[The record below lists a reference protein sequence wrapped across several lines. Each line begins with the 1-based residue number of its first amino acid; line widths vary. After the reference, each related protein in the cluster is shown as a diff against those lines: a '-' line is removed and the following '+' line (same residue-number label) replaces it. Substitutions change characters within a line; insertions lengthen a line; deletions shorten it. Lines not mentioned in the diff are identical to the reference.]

1 MQRLGKEHNRDTVR
15 GGEENMLSMPDVTSE
30 QEKRVVD
37 ALVDFVIRVAKG
49 KTTSDT
55 EVSVLPEV
63 AKLLLNFHM

>member
-1 MQRLGKEHNRDTVR
+1 MSLIPKMTD
-15 GGEENMLSMPDVTSE
+15 E
-30 QEKRVVD
+30 QEKEVID

-63 AKLLLNFHM
+63 AKVLLSYDMYKEEFFNVSEIPLKISL